1 MHAPEAHLFLVL
13 LIYVCAAV
21 CHSAPVN
28 ETPARRAVA
37 FYHVF
42 VSDAKLT
49 QDIVADQLSTLTASG
64 VYDVLE
70 SIYVTPRGGMSAT
83 DGFPDSELVRG
94 KFHFLPHATEGNE
107 IDSLVHIHNFC
118 KAPDEIN
125 TAILYFH
132 TKGSYHNSNGHTWW
146 RKSMDCF
153 VLTPRCLEIMETYDT
168 CGLRMTPFPEPHYSG
183 NFFWTRCGY
192 VRKLVDPALYRDNA
206 TFRES
211 FESVVKGPDWCVGSG
226 RYWAEH
232 WVGSHPDILPA
243 DCLPPSVSLW
253 QTDEIHG
260 PDFSQLCPNM
270 RSVGERNSSTYGA
283 PCSFI
288 STFSSP
294 LGTFAGTAHGSKNLE
309 CGSMQTAA
317 ARSQFYYG
325 KYPFFLAA
333 WRARYE
339 T

>member
-1 MHAPEAHLFLVL
+1 
-13 LIYVCAAV
+13 
-21 CHSAPVN
+21 
-28 ETPARRAVA
+28 
-37 FYHVF
+37 
-42 VSDAKLT
+42 
-49 QDIVADQLSTLTASG
+49 
-64 VYDVLE
+64 
-70 SIYVTPRGGMSAT
+70 
-83 DGFPDSELVRG
+83 
-94 KFHFLPHATEGNE
+94 
-107 IDSLVHIHNFC
+107 
-118 KAPDEIN
+118 
-125 TAILYFH
+125 
-132 TKGSYHNSNGHTWW
+132 
-146 RKSMDCF
+146 
-153 VLTPRCLEIMETYDT
+153 METYDT